1 MATIKAMNETFKDF
15 KFEDNLENAKIL
27 NMKLYKRKNTLVLDL
42 ESEEFVKLKSIAI
55 FEAFVM
61 DKYAL
66 WRSCKNSKYRR

>member
-1 MATIKAMNETFKDF
+1 MATIKAMNETFKEF

-55 FEAFVM
+55 FEAFVSE
-61 DKYAL
+61 
-66 WRSCKNSKYRR
+66 RFRIEHT

>member
-42 ESEEFVKLKSIAI
+42 
-55 FEAFVM
+55 
-61 DKYAL
+61 
-66 WRSCKNSKYRR
+66 